1 MPNTIEQNIERL
13 KATVPAIKNSIIT
26 KGGTVNS
33 GDGLEEFAD
42 DILSIKNELT
52 DITIT
57 SNGKYYSGEETTL
70 TTTTFPATVLDAT
83 GTPLKHVDVIGNTN
97 QSGTPSPDN
106 PIMPQGTGDK
116 TANLFDIASTMF
128 AVGYNANLINDDS
141 YVDFTINNNNIE
153 IVNKETSH
161 SAYVLLGF
169 FENGSTLAVTASVTP
184 NVNWGVYATSSTQ
197 LPIPFSD
204 TSKFTTIIPRDQNT
218 SKTFTVPQGLNY
230 IWISTGT
237 GSKYTVNISNIML
250 NPDSTLPYEPFGYK
264 ILISCGGTTTNV
276 YLGEVETTRKIRK
289 YEFTGEEVWTK
300 SSRAFYTDIID
311 NLALPNSLTVCTHFI
326 SSPTDGICVT
336 TGNKRLKLF
345 ESALPTGI
353 TTAAEVQQYMSSQ
366 YAVGTPVTIWYVLA
380 EPTTGIVNEPL
391 MKIGEYADELSIDV
405 NIPLEQNAQNIINI
419 DTTLKPSSASF
430 TYNKKGTYI
439 GYNEINVNVP
449 NTYTVED
456 EGKVVNN
463 ATLVSQTAMP
473 TEITVNDTYDTTL
486 YNSITV
492 NVPPP
497 TSTKTD
503 TTGSGIKFIGD
514 GNPLIRCDIEGNMDQ
529 QGTPSPSS
537 IIMPDETG
545 DKTAN
550 LFDVNNP
557 LIANRYYSTTDNMLI
572 NTTNNAFVYIP
583 IEYGKK
589 YYVSGVKRVSSST
602 SVRWVTTSAPPT
614 EYHTCLRTDVFNQSD
629 VFTLTAESNENYLAI
644 FVCGD
649 SDYSAYGTVTAAI
662 TANCADLIVDNGYYL
677 PIECGGT
684 TTPTY
689 LGQVQ
694 TTRKIAKYEFTGQE
708 TLNGGSVIGQINWIT
723 NPKAIKAT
731 TICSHYPYKSEYSGT
746 GFPYIWITESSSS
759 GLLWFE
765 LPRDYG
771 TDVQDAI
778 NKFKQ
783 YLADQYANGTPVTVW
798 YVRSTATTG
807 IVNEPIRK
815 IGDYADS
822 VSPTGIPTI
831 AGLNEFRVAT
841 TLPPSKTTIEYRYI
855 ENIPILDSKTI
866 TANGIYN
873 ASDDN
878 LDGYSSVNV
887 DVADGSNAD
896 VVFYDYD
903 GTVATSYSAADF
915 ANLSAM
921 PTNPTRTGLTSQ
933 GWNWSL
939 SDAKTYVA
947 AYGKLDIGQMY
958 TTSDGKTR
966 IYINLS
972 EGRISPLM
980 MLYLNANTE
989 LDIDWGDNSTH
1000 STWTTTSADYKSERH
1015 SYPDKG
1021 AYVIVITVVSGSFIF
1036 QSQSTSYNTFF
1047 TDGNNTSNSSDRA
1060 YLNSIQKIEIG
1071 TGITT
1076 IGDYAFDG
1084 CYSLSSISIPDSVT
1098 SIGQYAFNNCYTL
1111 SSISIP
1117 NTATSIQSYVFMNC
1131 DSLLSVT
1138 IPNTVTSI
1146 GDYAFYSCR
1155 SLSSINIPN
1164 NVTSIGDYAFY
1175 SCRSLSSINIPNNVT
1190 SIGDNTF
1197 SSCYSLSSII
1207 IPNTVTSIGDN
1218 TFSSCY
1224 SLSSIIIPGNVTAIG
1239 SYSFQNCNSMDYI
1252 KFIPTTPPTVSNSN
1266 AWSGVSTST
1275 IIYVPAESI
1284 NAYKTATYYP
1294 NPSSYKYVG
1303 YATYASG
1310 DSLPSS
1316 IPGYSLT
1323 WYATIEDW
1331 IAETNPITVGN
1342 GNEVYAKTTV
1352 VTSITRETDFV
1363 NNVTTRS
1370 TDGIEALN
1378 VYRNINRCNVADDGT
1393 INAYYSDVSYTED
1406 GSNGQVMVKIPKF
1419 YYKLDVSQTGDL
1431 DGVNIRKGRWSIADT
1446 KLDNSY
1452 KLHPA
1457 FLAADGVT
1465 ELDYFLYGAFDG
1477 VGQNSEGIYNTS
1489 YNTSSAKLS
1498 SVAGS
1503 TYVPSNSMTRA
1514 TARTMAANRGTGWYQ
1529 AAVKQTMAIQMLFAV
1544 EYGFNSQVAVGKGVT
1559 NASAATYA
1567 GQTTGNITSGTQ
1579 SNETTP
1585 VNWRGIENFWG
1596 NIFDWIDGL
1605 NINERVPYI
1614 CDDYTFVDNTSTG
1627 YTQISFSLPTTNYIT
1642 ALGYDSTNDWVML
1655 PSESSSTSNPN
1666 GPIGDYV
1673 HSNAGWRVAQLGGHW
1688 ANGSNAG
1695 AFYWHCNNT
1704 SSYASAGIGAR
1715 LMYIPSAV

>member
-1146 GDYAFYSCR
+1146 GEYAFYHCCNPIKITFD
-1155 SLSSINIPN
+1155 SLIP
-1164 NVTSIGDYAFY
+1164 
-1175 SCRSLSSINIPNNVT
+1175 
-1190 SIGDNTF
+1190 
-1197 SSCYSLSSII
+1197 
-1207 IPNTVTSIGDN
+1207 
-1218 TFSSCY
+1218 
-1224 SLSSIIIPGNVTAIG
+1224 
-1239 SYSFQNCNSMDYI
+1239 
-1252 KFIPTTPPTVSNSN
+1252 
-1266 AWSGVSTST
+1266 
-1275 IIYVPAESI
+1275 
-1284 NAYKTATYYP
+1284 
-1294 NPSSYKYVG
+1294 YVG
-1303 YATYASG
+1303 RDAFAECPEGSELIFPDGTFVTKDALPAGLASG
-1310 DSLPSS
+1310 TIVVSEKEAAYVMVYQKAKAWKNAVAQKCDEATDTVFGHMLDIFADDKKAAKPVAEYLEKYAAKLSKDKAQQAVKMLKEKKYKDIDSL
-1316 IPGYSLT
+1316 
-1323 WYATIEDW
+1323 
-1331 IAETNPITVGN
+1331 
-1342 GNEVYAKTTV
+1342 
-1352 VTSITRETDFV
+1352 
-1363 NNVTTRS
+1363 
-1370 TDGIEALN
+1370 
-1378 VYRNINRCNVADDGT
+1378 
-1393 INAYYSDVSYTED
+1393 
-1406 GSNGQVMVKIPKF
+1406 VKIPEVKDCLAGKQYTENPIEEKLRKYLETRDILPEILTVVKNGIPYNGDPRLSSREAVAFVISEYKKEWLKRKSTVEGETMSIDVLADGNSVEINKEADEIASGLDRGKLVELLDTLMGRREYRNYLLAWARYADNDSIKTKTMF
-1419 YYKLDVSQTGDL
+1419 YRSDIKGKAVDKYKAG
-1431 DGVNIRKGRWSIADT
+1431 NIREALVISD
-1446 KLDNSY
+1446 
-1452 KLHPA
+1452 
-1457 FLAADGVT
+1457 
-1465 ELDYFLYGAFDG
+1465 E
-1477 VGQNSEGIYNTS
+1477 
-1489 YNTSSAKLS
+1489 
-1498 SVAGS
+1498 
-1503 TYVPSNSMTRA
+1503 
-1514 TARTMAANRGTGWYQ
+1514 
-1529 AAVKQTMAIQMLFAV
+1529 
-1544 EYGFNSQVAVGKGVT
+1544 
-1559 NASAATYA
+1559 SAARDFFESIGLLDHYL
-1567 GQTTGNITSGTQ
+1567 
-1579 SNETTP
+1579 
-1585 VNWRGIENFWG
+1585 ENR
-1596 NIFDWIDGL
+1596 
-1605 NINERVPYI
+1605 E
-1614 CDDYTFVDNTSTG
+1614 
-1627 YTQISFSLPTTNYIT
+1627 
-1642 ALGYDSTNDWVML
+1642 
-1655 PSESSSTSNPN
+1655 
-1666 GPIGDYV
+1666 
-1673 HSNAGWRVAQLGGHW
+1673 
-1688 ANGSNAG
+1688 
-1695 AFYWHCNNT
+1695 
-1704 SSYASAGIGAR
+1704 
-1715 LMYIPSAV
+1715 